1 MRWKCGGSSAKQPN
15 QVGDE
20 NHWTGRQL
28 LRLASPLSFA
38 RGSPVVVGS
47 SLALGRRAARPLAR
61 LRSPRLLA
69 TRSPQDRPACPRL
82 ACRLL
87 LLASCSPQCSTLA
100 SHHTLAS
107 SLARLASSLVS
118 SPPARSP
125 HLLSSRSSPCSRTR
139 LGRSRPSCEKKE
151 WVKKKEWG
159 VVSLEKL
166 AVAPTSYGKKNLVSG
181 GCNRHVRR
189 CWCCHSDPDS

>member
-1 MRWKCGGSSAKQPN
+1 MQNNPTKLETRTTGP
-15 QVGDE
+15 GDSCF
-20 NHWTGRQL
+20 
-28 LRLASPLSFA
+28 ASPLHSRSRAAPLSSSAPRSLSAAA
-38 RGSPVVVGS
+38 RLAP
-47 SLALGRRAARPLAR
+47 SLASAR
-61 LRSPRLLA
+61 LARLLA

-139 LGRSRPSCEKKE
+139 LGRSRPRCEKKE

>member
-1 MRWKCGGSSAKQPN
+1 MRRFECKTTQPSWRREPLDRATAASPRLSTLVRARLPCRRRLLARSRPPRGSPPRSPPLASPPRHTLASGSPRLSSPRLSPPAPRFMLASVLN
-15 QVGDE
+15 A
-20 NHWTGRQL
+20 
-28 LRLASPLSFA
+28 RLASHPRF
-38 RGSPVVVGS
+38 
-47 SLALGRRAARPLAR
+47 LA
-61 LRSPRLLA
+61 RSPRLL
-69 TRSPQDRPACPRL
+69 T
-82 ACRLL
+82 
-87 LLASCSPQCSTLA
+87 
-100 SHHTLAS
+100 H
-107 SLARLASSLVS
+107 SLVS

>member
-1 MRWKCGGSSAKQPN
+1 MLASVLNA
-15 QVGDE
+15 
-20 NHWTGRQL
+20 
-28 LRLASPLSFA
+28 RLASHPRF
-38 RGSPVVVGS
+38 
-47 SLALGRRAARPLAR
+47 LA
-61 LRSPRLLA
+61 RSPRLL
-69 TRSPQDRPACPRL
+69 TRLIS
-82 ACRLL
+82 
-87 LLASCSPQCSTLA
+87 SSTL
-100 SHHTLAS
+100 
-107 SLARLASSLVS
+107 S
-118 SPPARSP
+118 SPPVLPLVALFKDP
-125 HLLSSRSSPCSRTR
+125 L